1 MHHSSRLSIDP
12 TPEFDVYAA
21 ELAGLNLV
29 EASAGT
35 GKTWT
40 ISGLYV
46 RLILELGLSVD
57 QILVVTYTKAATAE
71 LQGRI
76 RKRLREVLS
85 AFEAGDSEDEFCR
98 RIIQFYGDRAEIA
111 TRRLGYAISGF
122 DEAAVYTIHGFCQR
136 LLNES
141 AFESGADFDCELM
154 PDETD
159 LLREIV
165 DDFWRREVYLTSAA
179 WAEYLAQE
187 NQSPD
192 VWLSEIQP
200 HVGKPFLKIAAPPEP
215 PDEEEVIASFGR
227 AVLEAADVWHAQ
239 RTDIEAI
246 LLGYPGFNRA
256 RVKSENLQRWL
267 VETAEFFSRWP
278 VPERTPQPVVLPEVP
293 FLLDL
298 PEGLRRFSS
307 STLAVVVKKGCQPPQ
322 HPFFRRCQ
330 SVIETHEALRRAF
343 EARFQHLKARLIEF
357 CNTELDRR
365 KNALQVVCYND
376 LLNRLATAL
385 DSEHGESLAETVRR
399 RYRAALI
406 DEFQDTDPIQYRIF
420 RHIYGEGG
428 SPVFFVGD
436 PKQAI
441 YGFRGADIFSYLEAR
456 GHERITR
463 RTLKTNQRSERDLI
477 AAVNALFA
485 GHPKPFLLDQIPY
498 PEVKPATR
506 QRAAL
511 DIEGDSG
518 EPFRFLLLPP
528 EQDDKDKEKPYSKGA
543 ASRLAA
549 LTTAFEISRLLNAGI
564 EGKARLGERNLD
576 GGDIAVLVSTH
587 VQARLMEEALTSCGV
602 PSVRQGQE
610 SVLSSPEAAE
620 LERILRAIAQP
631 GREPLLKAALA
642 TELMNFTANAIF
654 DLQKDEGAWDAI
666 FDRFQAYHHIWLSE
680 GFMPMFRRWFED
692 GRITE
697 HLPKF
702 RDGERRLTNLL
713 HLAELLQ
720 VESRKKSG
728 MDTLLGWFGRAIR
741 NPSKNDETALLRLES
756 DAKRVKIVTI
766 HTSKGLEYAIVFCP
780 FLWDG
785 RLRQRKAP
793 SVLLHSEGESL
804 LDLGSVQLE
813 ENRRQAVLEEMS
825 ENLRLLYVALTRA
838 VYRCHVVWGN
848 VRHGR
853 DKSEGFHS
861 TAMAWL
867 LHGGSTAP
875 EDDPLSALE
884 SRLLDADTDFIAA
897 DIQQFAERVPG
908 CVSVGFVETRSVR
921 YQGTGADS
929 GPELA
934 VHPFRRPPL
943 YPSWRMSSFSALT
956 TGRHS
961 EAPDYDTP
969 ADSDLPEAAGD
980 SMFAF
985 PRGARAGSCLH
996 AILEEW
1002 DFTCRDFERLGEL
1015 VRRKLKAHGIDESW
1029 TPTVR
1034 QAIETALETALDE
1047 SGLKLSD
1054 IPAEKRLAEME
1065 FTYALRGGD
1074 ADGLRRLLA
1083 DPRFRCDRR
1092 YADAARQLD
1101 FTHIEGYM
1109 RGFID
1114 LVFEANGRYYL
1125 LDWKSNWLGN
1135 TAADYARDRLA
1146 ATMAREH
1153 YYLQY
1158 LIYTVALHRY
1168 LKQRLPNYDYDT
1180 HFGGVYYLFLRGIA
1194 PERKTGIFRDRPRR
1208 ELIEA
1213 LDGLLMAGLD
1223 APRIAEAG

>member
-1 MHHSSRLSIDP
+1 MLPSSQLSTDH
-12 TPEFDVYAA
+12 TPEFDIYAA
-21 ELAGLNLV
+21 ELGGLNLV

-46 RLILELGLSVD
+46 RLILELGLNVD

-71 LQGRI
+71 LQDRI

-85 AFEAGDSEDEFCR
+85 AFETGESDDEFCR
-98 RIIQFYGDRAEIA
+98 RIVELYGDRTETAV
-111 TRRLGYAISGF
+111 RRLGYAISGF
-122 DEAAVYTIHGFCQR
+122 DEAAVHTIHGFCQR

-165 DDFWRREVYLTSAA
+165 DDFWRREVYLASPA
-179 WAEYLAQE
+179 WAEFLAQK

-192 VWLSEIQP
+192 VWLGEIQP
-200 HVGKPFLKIAAPPEP
+200 HVGKPFLKIAGPVEP
-215 PDEEEVIASFGR
+215 PDETDALARFGQ
-227 AVLEAADVWHAQ
+227 AVLEAAEVWHAE
-239 RTDIEAI
+239 RNAIEA
-246 LLGYPGFNRA
+246 LLLNYPDFNKT
-256 RVKSENLQRWL
+256 RVKPESLRSWLAETADFFDRWL
-267 VETAEFFSRWP
+267 P
-278 VPERTPQPVVLPEVP
+278 PERTPQPVVLPEVP
-293 FLLDL
+293 PLIEL
-298 PEGLRRFSS
+298 PGGLRRL
-307 STLAVVVKKGCQPPQ
+307 TPEALAAAVKKGCEPPR
-322 HPFFRRCQ
+322 HPFFQCGQ
-330 SVIETHEALRRAF
+330 SVIEADETLRLDF
-343 EARFQHLKARLIEF
+343 EARLQCLKRRLIEF
-357 CNTELDRR
+357 CNAELDQR
-365 KNALQVVCYND
+365 KSALQVVCYND

-385 DSEHGESLAETVRR
+385 DSEHGERLAETVRR

-406 DEFQDTDPIQYRIF
+406 DEFQDTDPTQYRIF
-420 RHIYGEGG
+420 RRVYGDGG

-456 GHERITR
+456 SNERITR

-477 AAVNALFA
+477 VAVNALFV
-485 GHPKPFLLDQIPY
+485 GHPRPFLLDEIPY
-498 PEVKPATR
+498 PEVKPAAR
-506 QRAAL
+506 PRAVL
-511 DIEGDSG
+511 DIEGDG
-518 EPFRFLLLPP
+518 EEPFRFLLLPQ
-528 EQDDKDKEKPYSKGA
+528 EQDEKGKEKAYSKGA
-543 ASRLAA
+543 ASRSAA
-549 LTTAFEISRLLNAGI
+549 LATAFEIVRLLDAAS

-587 VQARLMEEALTSCGV
+587 VQARLIEDALTASGV

-610 SVLSSPEAAE
+610 NVFSSPEAAE
-620 LERILRAIAQP
+620 LERILQAVAQP
-631 GREPLLKAALA
+631 GREPLIKAALA
-642 TELMNFTANAIF
+642 TELMDRTANAIF
-654 DLQKDEGAWDAI
+654 DLQRDEAAWEAI
-666 FDRFQAYHHIWLSE
+666 VDRFQAYHQIWLSE

-692 GRITE
+692 ARITE

-720 VESRKKSG
+720 VESRKKSSI
-728 MDTLLGWFGRAIR
+728 DTLLGWFGRAIR

-766 HTSKGLEYAIVFCP
+766 HTSKGLEYPLVFCP

-785 RLRQRKAP
+785 RLRQRKAE
-793 SVLLHSEGESL
+793 SVLLHRHGESV
-804 LDLGSVQLE
+804 LDLGSAQLE
-813 ENRRQAVLEEMS
+813 LNRRQAIQEEMS
-825 ENLRLLYVALTRA
+825 ENLRVLYVALTRA

-848 VRHGR
+848 VRNGR

-861 TAMAWL
+861 TALAWL

-884 SRLLDADTDFIAA
+884 ARLQEADTDLIAA
-897 DIQQFAERVPG
+897 DIHRFSEQAPG
-908 CVSVGFVETRSVR
+908 CVSLGFAETRLVR
-921 YQGTGADS
+921 HRGSA
-929 GPELA
+929 PEHVTTLA
-934 VHPFRRPPL
+934 VRSFRRPPL
-943 YPSWRMSSFSALT
+943 YPSWRMSSFSGLT

-961 EAPDYDTP
+961 EAPDYDVLP
-969 ADSDLPEAAGD
+969 DFDLPEAPGD
-980 SMFAF
+980 SIFAF

-1002 DFTCRDFERLGEL
+1002 DFACRDSERLADL
-1015 VRRKLKAHGIDESW
+1015 VRRKLKAHGIGDEW
-1029 TPTVR
+1029 VPTVR
-1034 QAIETALETALDE
+1034 QAVETALEATLDDN
-1047 SGLKLSD
+1047 GLKLSD

-1074 ADGLRRLLA
+1074 SDGLRKLLS
-1083 DPRFRCDRR
+1083 DPRFQCDRR
-1092 YADAARQLD
+1092 YAEAARLLD
-1101 FTHIEGYM
+1101 FRHIEGYM
-1109 RGFID
+1109 KGFID
-1114 LVFEANGRYYL
+1114 LVFEADGRYYL

-1135 TAADYARDRLA
+1135 TPADYASDRLVEA
-1146 ATMAREH
+1146 MAREH

-1168 LKQRLPNYDYDT
+1168 LEQRLPNYGYET
-1180 HFGGVYYLFLRGIA
+1180 HFGGVYYLFLRGIS
-1194 PERKTGIFRDRPRR
+1194 PKRKTGILGDKPSF
-1208 ELIEA
+1208 ELIQA
-1213 LDGLLMAGLD
+1213 LECLLMD
-1223 APRIAEAG
+1223 DF